1 MYAVIRTG
9 GKQYRVAK
17 NDVIKIERLPGEAGQ
32 TVEFDE
38 VLMVGGEQPLV
49 GTPLVPGAKVLGTL
63 LEQTRGPKIIVFK
76 KKRRKNYK
84 RRTGHRQD
92 ISVVRVTEI
101 ARPDAAGGDEHGAQ
115 ESGR

>member
-32 TVEFDE
+32 TIEFTD
-38 VLMVGGEQPLV
+38 VLMVGGEQPIL
-49 GTPLVPGAKVLGTL
+49 GTPTVPGAKVTGTL
-63 LEQTRGPKIIVFK
+63 LEQARGPKIVIFK
-76 KKRRKNYK
+76 KKRRKNYR

-92 ISVVRVTEI
+92 ITVVRITDI
-101 ARPDAAGGDEHGAQ
+101 AAPQAA
-115 ESGR
+115 

>member
-32 TVEFDE
+32 TIEFTD
-38 VLMVGGEQPLV
+38 VLMVGGEQPIL
-49 GTPLVPGAKVLGTL
+49 GTPTVPGAKVIGTL
-63 LEQTRGPKIIVFK
+63 LEQARGPKIVIFK
-76 KKRRKNYK
+76 KKRRKNYR

-92 ISVVRVTEI
+92 ITVVRITDI
-101 ARPDAAGGDEHGAQ
+101 AAPQAA
-115 ESGR
+115 

>member
-32 TVEFDE
+32 TIEFTD
-38 VLMVGGEQPLV
+38 VLMLGGEQPLL
-49 GTPLVPGAKVLGTL
+49 GTPVVAGAKVVGTL
-63 LEQTRGPKIIVFK
+63 LEQTRGPKIVVFK
-76 KKRRKNYK
+76 KRRRKHYR

-92 ISVVRVTEI
+92 LTVVRITEI
-101 ARPDAAGGDEHGAQ
+101 ARPDAA
-115 ESGR
+115 